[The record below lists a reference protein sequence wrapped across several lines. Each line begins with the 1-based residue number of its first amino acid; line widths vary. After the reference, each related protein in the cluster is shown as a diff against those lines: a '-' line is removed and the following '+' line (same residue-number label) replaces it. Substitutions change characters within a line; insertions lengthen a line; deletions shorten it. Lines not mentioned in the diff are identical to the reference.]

1 MDTLTTRIWDLL
13 YRLGH
18 AESIETLAE
27 QLGETPEA
35 IEQAVENAWFT
46 VHGGTVEIA
55 YTE

>member
-35 IEQAVENAWFT
+35 IEQARAIFT
-46 VHGGTVEIA
+46 QASRDPQANGERGS
-55 YTE
+55 